1 MLRGTEYLGEHLRL
15 RPPLAL
21 TLTVFG
27 IIVRLNTYSFKS
39 FKEAVCLET
48 TRMSSD
54 IKGPAGQQP
63 SSAVSAAAQTL
74 SDSYRRRVR
83 LELGISSAAYTVL
96 TYIILGVTFPPRLKT
111 CGLYIGATKKKKMSS
126 WRELWRSVSCGA

>member
-15 RPPLAL
+15 RLPLVL

-54 IKGPAGQQP
+54 IKGPARP
-63 SSAVSAAAQTL
+63 AAQFGCIRGG
-74 SDSYRRRVR
+74 SDI
-83 LELGISSAAYTVL
+83 E
-96 TYIILGVTFPPRLKT
+96 
-111 CGLYIGATKKKKMSS
+111 
-126 WRELWRSVSCGA
+126 